1 MANAILIKYSR
12 MLLSYPVIIIIISPV
27 NNEPVYLLNVPN
39 RGLIY
44 FLKNALKFLLEVSLE
59 IIFQLCAYFR
69 LILSIKKP
77 C

>member
-44 FLKNALKFLLEVSLE
+44 F
-59 IIFQLCAYFR
+59 
-69 LILSIKKP
+69 
-77 C
+77 